1 MAPKNLLDRL
11 VSFEPTPFPV
21 ISVYLNTQAD
31 QNGRDNFDSFVRRE
45 LKAHAKRW
53 TMRTPERESF
63 DRDAE
68 RINEYLRDEL
78 KPSSNGAAIF
88 ACSAERDFFEAAQFD
103 APIAENHLS
112 ISYQP
117 SVYPLARFIDHYPP
131 YVALVADTS
140 VAHLY
145 VFGVG
150 EEVEQRDIVGPN
162 VHRTMI
168 GGWSQARFQRHIDNI
183 RAHHAKEVVEE
194 LDRLTREENIE
205 RIVLAG
211 DEVIIPMLREQ
222 LPQRLGQMVIDTLR
236 LDVTT
241 PEHEVMKASFE
252 AVRAHDA
259 REDAAKV
266 EKLLD
271 KHLGS
276 GYAVTGARDTLIAL
290 TLGQVEE
297 IFLSASEQDVR
308 DDLTGKAAELI
319 PGLPAQGPAEGPGG
333 AEGNGRA
340 RSAVIADELVARA
353 RHTNADVTFI
363 EDATKLAGCGG
374 VGAKLRFRL

>member
-1 MAPKNLLDRL
+1 MAPSNLLNRL

-31 QNGRDNFDSFVRRE
+31 QHGRDNFDAFVRRE
-45 LKAHAKRW
+45 LKARAKRW

-63 DRDAE
+63 DRDVE
-68 RINEYLRDEL
+68 RINEYLREEL
-78 KPSSNGAAIF
+78 RPSSNGAAIF

-103 APIAENHLS
+103 APIEENHLYT
-112 ISYQP
+112 SYQP
-117 SVYPLARFIDHYPP
+117 SVYSLARFIDHYPP
-131 YVALVADTS
+131 YIALVADTN

-145 VFGVG
+145 VFGAG
-150 EEVEQRDIVGPN
+150 EEIEQRDVVSPN

-168 GGWSQARFQRHIDNI
+168 GGWSQARYQRHIDNI
-183 RAHHAKEVVEE
+183 RTHHAKDVVDE
-194 LDRLTREENIE
+194 LDRVTREEGVE

-222 LPQRLGQMVIDTLR
+222 LPLRLEEMVISTLR
-236 LDVTT
+236 LEIAT

-259 REDAAKV
+259 RKDAERV

-271 KHLGS
+271 KYLGS
-276 GYAVTGARDTLIAL
+276 GFAVTGARDTLIAL
-290 TLGQVEE
+290 TLGQVDEM
-297 IFLSASEQDVR
+297 FLSASEQDVR

-319 PGLPAQGPAEGPGG
+319 PGLPEDV
-333 AEGNGRA
+333 EGNSRA
-340 RSAVIADELVARA
+340 RSAVIADELVSRA
-353 RHTNADVTFI
+353 RQTNADVTFI
-363 EDATKLAGCGG
+363 EDAVRLAPCGG

>member
-1 MAPKNLLDRL
+1 
-11 VSFEPTPFPV
+11 V
-21 ISVYLNTQAD
+21 
-31 QNGRDNFDSFVRRE
+31 
-45 LKAHAKRW
+45 
-53 TMRTPERESF
+53 
-63 DRDAE
+63 E
-68 RINEYLRDEL
+68 RINDYLRDEL
-78 KPSSNGAAIF
+78 RPSANGAAIF

-103 APIAENHLS
+103 APITENHLYT
-112 ISYQP
+112 SYQP

-131 YVALVADTS
+131 YVAILADTN

-145 VFGVG
+145 VFGAG
-150 EEVEQRDIVGPN
+150 EEMEQRDIVSPN

-183 RAHHAKEVVEE
+183 RTHHAKEVVEE

-222 LPQRLGQMVIDTLR
+222 LPPRLGQMVIDTLR
-236 LDVTT
+236 LDVAT

-259 REDAAKV
+259 RKDAEKI

-297 IFLSASEQDVR
+297 MFLSASEQDVR

-319 PGLPAQGPAEGPGG
+319 PSLLVGGPEDV
-333 AEGNGRA
+333 EGNGRA
-340 RSAVIADELVARA
+340 RSAAIADELVARA
-353 RHTNADVTFI
+353 RQTDADVTFI
-363 EDATKLAGCGG
+363 ENATKLAACGG
-374 VGAKLRFRL
+374 VGAKLRYKL